1 MLSSLKSKMIVPIVG
16 LMIVM
21 VAFIVVYASVSKTNL
36 INRFEDEQLGAA
48 VNAVSAYLTLLEQQT
63 FIAVMALGGSA
74 ELIRRIDN
82 GDRIGVWEYLVD
94 QKTLWGV
101 TSIIVTDTEGRAFA
115 RSALRDLYGDDV
127 SGGPSISAGL
137 RRETVTLYMPTPTA
151 PLVMTSAAPIMDGD
165 RLVGVAAVNFDVAIN
180 DFVDRISN
188 TFDVDTTVF
197 AGNTSVASTLV
208 HPETGERAVGTAV
221 APHISAVVL
230 DLGEH
235 LTLNLNVFG
244 LLPFVAYYFPLLGA
258 GGNPVGMFFIGISQ
272 EQSIATTLASL
283 RNTILIGGVSLV
295 FIAFVMFFFIL
306 RMVKPIAFLTQTL
319 DHAANGDLT
328 KRLPEHGRDEIAKAS
343 RSFNKTM
350 EELRK
355 MIIAIKGQTGTL
367 SDIGND
373 LASNMTETAAA
384 MNEIAANIRSI
395 KGKVINQSA
404 SVTQT
409 NSTMEQV
416 SSNINKLS
424 EHVESQSTAVS
435 EASSS
440 IEQMLASIQSVTATL
455 AKNAANVKQLQESAE
470 TGKSSLYEVASN
482 IQEIAKE
489 SEGLMEINAVMENIA
504 SQTNLLSMNAAIE
517 AAHAGDTGKGFSV
530 VADEI
535 RKLAESSGEQSK
547 TIGDVLKKMKESIE
561 KITRSTERVLS
572 RFEVIDQGVKTVAEQ
587 EENIRNAM
595 DEQNHGSKQI
605 LKSSGQVSNVTQQVK
620 AGSVEMLEG
629 SKEVIV
635 ESRNL
640 EKLTYEITDG
650 MNEMAVGAEQVN
662 RAVNTVNDLTGKTKD
677 NISFLVQSVSMFK
690 V

>member
-1 MLSSLKSKMIVPIVG
+1 MTIKTTSRLINALTVCIVAVAAWSVFNLSQRMVDVENANDIRFFSIYLVNELRGSSEELTRQVRNYAVTGDPAAEAAYNMVLAVRGGLEPRPLTTQVAPGQRRVLLDLLREHGVTEEEFLLVERANELSDNLVG
-16 LMIVM
+16 LEVTAM
-21 VAFIVVYASVSKTNL
+21 
-36 INRFEDEQLGAA
+36 
-48 VNAVSAYLTLLEQQT
+48 NAVRGIFMDTQGEFTIHGAPDREL
-63 FIAVMALGGSA
+63 AL
-74 ELIRRIDN
+74 
-82 GDRIGVWEYLVD
+82 
-94 QKTLWGV
+94 
-101 TSIIVTDTEGRAFA
+101 
-115 RSALRDLYGDDV
+115 
-127 SGGPSISAGL
+127 
-137 RRETVTLYMPTPTA
+137 
-151 PLVMTSAAPIMDGD
+151 
-165 RLVGVAAVNFDVAIN
+165 
-180 DFVDRISN
+180 
-188 TFDVDTTVF
+188 
-197 AGNTSVASTLV
+197 
-208 HPETGERAVGTAV
+208 
-221 APHISAVVL
+221 
-230 DLGEH
+230 
-235 LTLNLNVFG
+235 
-244 LLPFVAYYFPLLGA
+244 
-258 GGNPVGMFFIGISQ
+258 
-272 EQSIATTLASL
+272 
-283 RNTILIGGVSLV
+283 SLV
-295 FIAFVMFFFIL
+295 FGEIYDAEVQAIMAPMSEFEQLVNERLNIAIEEAMRRKLVAQVISFVALAFVLLFAVFNLMFNAVFIVRPLHTVTAMIQTVLTDGKMHLDRRINIKDKNEIGELADFFNETFESIGSL
-306 RMVKPIAFLTQTL
+306 VKIIKDKSTELT
-319 DHAANGDLT
+319 DVGN
-328 KRLPEHGRDEIAKAS
+328 
-343 RSFNKTM
+343 N
-350 EELRK
+350 
-355 MIIAIKGQTGTL
+355 L
-367 SDIGND
+367 SV
-373 LASNMTETAAA
+373 NMNETAVA

-424 EHVESQSTAVS
+424 EHVESQAAAVS
-435 EASSS
+435 QSSSS

-455 AKNAANVKQLQESAE
+455 AKNAANVKELQESSE

-517 AAHAGDTGKGFSV
+517 AAHAGDAGKGFAV

-547 TIGDVLKKMKESIE
+547 TIRDVLKKMKESID
-561 KITRSTERVLS
+561 KISHSTERVLR

-587 EENIRNAM
+587 GENIRNAM

-605 LKSSGQVSNVTQQVK
+605 LKASGQVSNVTQQVK

-629 SKEVIV
+629 SKEVIT

-677 NISFLVQSVSMFK
+677 NISSLVQSVSRFK